1 MILRLPRSEFLI
13 VVRGDKSL
21 RSFTRLVTSLFI
33 YVMKKYDKVDRDVEA
48 TDFEY
53 SEIEEIDDPVKLV
66 LEEYVK
72 PRKNG
77 RTQ

>member
-1 MILRLPRSEFLI
+1 MIGKKLL
-13 VVRGDKSL
+13 
-21 RSFTRLVTSLFI
+21 TSLFI
-33 YVMKKYDKVDRDVEA
+33 CVMGKKNYDKVDRDVEA
-48 TDFEY
+48 FDFEY

-72 PRKNG
+72 PRKENG

>member
-1 MILRLPRSEFLI
+1 M
-13 VVRGDKSL
+13 GKQN
-21 RSFTRLVTSLFI
+21 
-33 YVMKKYDKVDRDVEA
+33 YDKVDRDVEA
-48 TDFEY
+48 FDFEY

-72 PRKNG
+72 PRKKDG

>member
-1 MILRLPRSEFLI
+1 MIEI
-13 VVRGDKSL
+13 NYI
-21 RSFTRLVTSLFI
+21 TSLFI
-33 YVMKKYDKVDRDVEA
+33 CVMKNYDKVDRGVKA
-48 TDFEY
+48 SDFEY

-72 PRKNG
+72 PRKDG

>member
-1 MILRLPRSEFLI
+1 MIETNYI
-13 VVRGDKSL
+13 
-21 RSFTRLVTSLFI
+21 TSLFI
-33 YVMKKYDKVDRDVEA
+33 CVMGKKNYDKVDREVEA
-48 TDFEY
+48 FDFEY

-72 PRKNG
+72 PRKDG

>member
-1 MILRLPRSEFLI
+1 MIETNYI
-13 VVRGDKSL
+13 
-21 RSFTRLVTSLFI
+21 TSLFI
-33 YVMKKYDKVDRDVEA
+33 CVMKNYDKVDRDVEA
-48 TDFEY
+48 FDFEY

-72 PRKNG
+72 PRKKDG

>member
-1 MILRLPRSEFLI
+1 MRSLDLQRKEI
-13 VVRGDKSL
+13 
-21 RSFTRLVTSLFI
+21 VTSLFI
-33 YVMKKYDKVDRDVEA
+33 CVMKNYDKVDRDVEA
-48 TDFEY
+48 FDFEY

-72 PRKNG
+72 PRKKDG

>member
-1 MILRLPRSEFLI
+1 MIGEKLL
-13 VVRGDKSL
+13 
-21 RSFTRLVTSLFI
+21 TSLFI
-33 YVMKKYDKVDRDVEA
+33 CVMKNYDKVDRDVEA
-48 TDFEY
+48 FDFEY

>member
-1 MILRLPRSEFLI
+1 M
-13 VVRGDKSL
+13 G
-21 RSFTRLVTSLFI
+21 
-33 YVMKKYDKVDRDVEA
+33 KKNYDKVDRDVEA

-72 PRKNG
+72 PRKENG
-77 RTQ
+77 RN

>member
-1 MILRLPRSEFLI
+1 
-13 VVRGDKSL
+13 
-21 RSFTRLVTSLFI
+21 
-33 YVMKKYDKVDRDVEA
+33 MKKYDKVDRGIKA
-48 TDFEY
+48 SDFEY

-72 PRKNG
+72 PRKKDG

>member
-1 MILRLPRSEFLI
+1 
-13 VVRGDKSL
+13 
-21 RSFTRLVTSLFI
+21 
-33 YVMKKYDKVDRDVEA
+33 MKKYDKVDRDVEA
-48 TDFEY
+48 FDFEY

-72 PRKNG
+72 PRKENG

>member
-1 MILRLPRSEFLI
+1 MIEI
-13 VVRGDKSL
+13 NYI
-21 RSFTRLVTSLFI
+21 TSLFCFI
-33 YVMKKYDKVDRDVEA
+33 MGKKTYDKVDRGIEA

-72 PRKNG
+72 PKKNG
-77 RTQ
+77 

>member
-1 MILRLPRSEFLI
+1 MISNF
-13 VVRGDKSL
+13 
-21 RSFTRLVTSLFI
+21 SFFI
-33 YVMKKYDKVDRDVEA
+33 CVMGKKNYDKVDRDVEA
-48 TDFEY
+48 FDFEY

-72 PRKNG
+72 PRKKDG